1 MLICIIFFLIMC
13 ILLLVVQMN
22 VEQKRGDD
30 TSRMG
35 IMTREKKVSWRG
47 VKTEYFWNKKEK
59 EPTLQNL

>member
-1 MLICIIFFLIMC
+1 MLICIIFFLTMC

-35 IMTREKKVSWRG
+35 IMTREKKYRG
-47 VKTEYFWNKKEK
+47 GE
-59 EPTLQNL
+59 